1 MFPTLFSLEIPF
13 LDITLEPRFYGL
25 FYAIAI
31 LIGSRIVLSEV
42 NRRQLG
48 LSEDEAMNLTLYAFL
63 VGLLGAR
70 TYEIVMEWSNYYA
83 HQPFWKVFAVWQ
95 GGLAIHGGILG
106 GSLFTIFYCHQKQ
119 ISLGHVLDI
128 AALCMIQ
135 GQAIGRWGNFTNGEA
150 AGPVT
155 KFWTGITFPPGTVI
169 DHYAQGQPVHPTMIY
184 ESLGNVLIF
193 LILWRLRLKH
203 FRPGM
208 LGALYLLGY
217 SILRSA
223 LTPFR
228 MDNQYLILGDTLI
241 LAPYAIGIVLTLVAV
256 VWITRA
262 RLWKSDSLL
271 AKNSPSARLSQKRR

>member
-1 MFPTLFSLEIPF
+1 
-13 LDITLEPRFYGL
+13 
-25 FYAIAI
+25 
-31 LIGSRIVLSEV
+31 
-42 NRRQLG
+42 
-48 LSEDEAMNLTLYAFL
+48 
-63 VGLLGAR
+63 LLGAR

-169 DHYAQGQPVHPTMIY
+169 DRYAQGQPVHPTMIY

>member
-13 LDITLEPRFYGL
+13 LDLTLEPRFYGL

-42 NRRQLG
+42 QRRELG
-48 LSEDEAMNLTLYAFL
+48 LSNDDAMNLTLYAFL

-95 GGLAIHGGILG
+95 GGLAIHGGIIG
-106 GSLFTIFYCHQKQ
+106 GSLYTIFYCRRKR
-119 ISLGHVLDI
+119 ISQAHFLDI

-150 AGPVT
+150 AGPMT
-155 KFWTGITFPPGTVI
+155 DFWTGIVFPSGTVI
-169 DHYAQGQPVHPTMIY
+169 DRYAQGQPVHPTMIY
-184 ESLGNVLIF
+184 ESLGNAVLF
-193 LILWRLRLKH
+193 LILWRLRLKN
-203 FRPGM
+203 FPPGM
-208 LGALYLLGY
+208 LCALYLIGY
-217 SILRSA
+217 SVLRSA

-228 MDNQYLILGDTLI
+228 MDNQYLTLGNTVV
-241 LAPYAIGIVLTLVAV
+241 LAPYAVSVVLTLVALA
-256 VWITRA
+256 WIHQMRKHA
-262 RLWKSDSLL
+262 
-271 AKNSPSARLSQKRR
+271 N